1 VFHATISPQDNLESN
16 REQWLTKCRQFH
28 LVSQIRGYPIFFTI
42 MVSYGVNFDNIFVF
56 RMELNSQ
63 STDAENLVYFESLK
77 RCAYL
82 SLLNGQMG
90 YILLPSIN

>member
-1 VFHATISPQDNLESN
+1 
-16 REQWLTKCRQFH
+16 
-28 LVSQIRGYPIFFTI
+28 